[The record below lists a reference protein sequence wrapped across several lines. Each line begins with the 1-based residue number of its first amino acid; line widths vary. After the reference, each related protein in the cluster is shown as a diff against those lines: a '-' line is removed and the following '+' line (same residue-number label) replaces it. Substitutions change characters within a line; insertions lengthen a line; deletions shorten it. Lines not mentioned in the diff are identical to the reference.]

1 LADGWWKGQLAQSR
15 CSLYVLI
22 DSFESIPPNEP
33 VMADQIVITE
43 KSSQAKDVRVAVG
56 SRYGEILA
64 AEGHLFDLLEPE
76 DVVPAWKRWSP
87 ILLRPEGLYGT
98 RPAEGGNKA
107 AKLRAIREA
116 LRTAK
121 RVWLATDCDREGQL
135 IGQEILEHYEY
146 RGQVMRV
153 LFTAQD
159 SQTIRDAFGRA
170 KPNSEYARLY
180 AAAVARRQ
188 ADQIYNL
195 SLTRTAT
202 VILGQGARR
211 VIGVGRVKTPTLAI
225 VCKRELE
232 IRNFVPL
239 AYFEVVA
246 IAKVAGG
253 QFQMRHA
260 PQDRIVRREIAQD
273 VVNAALGFEGALA
286 VRVEDKRQGPPKL
299 HDLPSLQK
307 LCGSRFGW
315 PASKTLEVAQ
325 ELYDGQGKK
334 IITYPRAEVRYL
346 PQSLISDVPRI
357 VAGLR
362 VGQSFAAIPVPEPP
376 VIRKGAS
383 GTFYD
388 KGLEGASHHA
398 VIPNVNTI
406 DKLRELWPRLSSDE
420 KKLFDVIARAYLAA
434 LMPDF
439 QYRQTTATLD
449 VRGFEFRASGRQPI
463 DLGWRAAFP
472 DWQPADEKGHE
483 AQLLPLLRNGETAQL
498 RDPKIENKETRPP
511 PRYNEGTLIEAM
523 QNAWRF
529 VDDEVLRERLKEAK
543 GIGTP
548 ATRAEIIGGLKKQG
562 FLITQGKH
570 IVPTEAGLS
579 LFGVLKQADPALV
592 DPGVTAQLEC
602 LLDDVVVGKQEMV
615 SAIDAVCDVAQR
627 IIGKL
632 KDGAAAGGP
641 PLLGGPVGDGPA
653 AYPPTPAMKRFADS
667 LARRGIKPPPGYKT
681 SISICRKFL
690 SEHAPKKAEGETPG
704 KLDPRP
710 VSPAQ
715 MLHAKKI
722 AQGKGVVIPEEAKAN
737 SAAMS
742 AWIDSNRNAKRGK
755 RGRKSGYKLAGSIGR
770 QSTTAT
776 TKRSRKRKADAAVT
790 PYPAP
795 SAPAQ
800 PNSVTE
806 TPLRIPY
813 GNKEVALKLGARY
826 RSGGWYAPSGVD
838 LSAFGARGWL

>member
-1 LADGWWKGQLAQSR
+1 
-15 CSLYVLI
+15 
-22 DSFESIPPNEP
+22 
-33 VMADQIVITE
+33 MADQIVITE
-43 KSSQAKDVRVAVG
+43 KTSQAKDVRAAIG
-56 SRYGEILA
+56 SRYGDVLP
-64 AEGHLFDLLEPE
+64 AEGHLFDLVEPE

-107 AKLRAIREA
+107 AKLKAIREA

-135 IGQEILEHYEY
+135 IGQEILEHYDY

-170 KPNSEYARLY
+170 KPNTEYSRLY

-202 VILGQGARR
+202 VVLGQGARR

-225 VCKRELE
+225 ACKRELE

-239 AYFEVVA
+239 AYFEIVA
-246 IAKVAGG
+246 TAKVAGG

-260 PQDRIVRREIAQD
+260 PQDRIVKREIAQD
-273 VVNAALGFEGALA
+273 VVKAAEGFEGALT
-286 VRVEDKRQGPPKL
+286 VRVEDKRQVPPKL

-315 PASKTLEVAQ
+315 SASKTLEVAQ

-346 PQSLISDVPRI
+346 PQSLISDAPRI

-362 VGQSFAAIPVPEPP
+362 VGQSFSAIPVPEPP
-376 VIRKGAS
+376 VIRRGAS

-398 VIPNVNTI
+398 VIPNVNAI
-406 DKLRELWPRLSSDE
+406 DKLPEVWPRLSSDE

-439 QYRQTTATLD
+439 RYRQTTATLD
-449 VRGFEFRASGRQPI
+449 VHGFEFRAAGRQPI

-472 DWQPADEKGHE
+472 EWQPADEKGDE
-483 AQLLPLLRNGETAQL
+483 AQMLPPLRNGETAQL
-498 RDPKIENKETRPP
+498 QDPKIENKETRPP

-529 VDDEVLRERLKEAK
+529 VDDEVLRDRLKEAK

-562 FLITQGKH
+562 FLIAQGKN
-570 IVPTEAGLS
+570 IVPTETGLS

-615 SAIDAVCDVAQR
+615 GAIDAVCDVAER
-627 IIGKL
+627 IISKL
-632 KDGAAAGGP
+632 KEGATAVGP
-641 PLLGGPVGDGPA
+641 SLLGSAGDNGTA
-653 AYPPTPAMKRFADS
+653 TYPPTPAMKRFADS
-667 LARRGIKPPPGYKT
+667 LVRQKGIKPPPGYKT

-690 SEHAPKKAEGETPG
+690 SEHAPKKSDGEAAG
-704 KLDPRP
+704 KLDSKP

-715 MLHAKKI
+715 LLYAKKL
-722 AQGKGVVIPEEAKAN
+722 AQGKGLIIPDDARID

-742 AWIDSNRNAKRGK
+742 AWIDANGVRKRRKVNRKTSNRSVRSAAPQAAPPN
-755 RGRKSGYKLAGSIGR
+755 
-770 QSTTAT
+770 
-776 TKRSRKRKADAAVT
+776 RSRKRKGSADAASM
-790 PYPAP
+790 AP
-795 SAPAQ
+795 MSANP
-800 PNSVTE
+800 SR

-826 RSGGWYAPSGVD
+826 GSGGWYAPPGVD
-838 LSAFGARGWL
+838 LSAFGERGWLL

>member
-1 LADGWWKGQLAQSR
+1 
-15 CSLYVLI
+15 
-22 DSFESIPPNEP
+22 
-33 VMADQIVITE
+33 MADQIVITE
-43 KSSQAKDVRVAVG
+43 KTSQAKDVRTAVG
-56 SRYGEILA
+56 SRYGDILP

-98 RPAEGGNKA
+98 RPAKGGNKA
-107 AKLRAIREA
+107 RKLKAIREA

-121 RVWLATDCDREGQL
+121 QVWLATDCDREGQL

-146 RGQVMRV
+146 RGRVMRV

-159 SQTIRDAFGRA
+159 SQTIRDAFDRA
-170 KPNSEYARLY
+170 KPNTEYSSLY

-202 VILGQGARR
+202 VILGQGARG

-232 IRNFVPL
+232 IRDFVPL
-239 AYFEVVA
+239 AYFEVVVTA
-246 IAKVAGG
+246 RVVGG

-260 PQDRIVRREIAQD
+260 PQDRIVRHEIAES
-273 VVNAALGFEGALA
+273 VVNAARGFEGALG
-286 VRVEDKRQGPPKL
+286 VRVEDKRQRPPKL
-299 HDLPSLQK
+299 HDLPSMQK

-315 PASKTLEVAQ
+315 PAAKTLEVAQ

-346 PQSLISDVPRI
+346 PENLITDVPRV

-362 VGQSFAAIPVPEPP
+362 VGQAFSTIPVPEPP
-376 VIRKGAS
+376 AIRKGAS
-383 GTFYD
+383 GSFHN
-388 KGLEGASHHA
+388 KGLKGASHHA

-406 DKLRELWPRLSSDE
+406 DDLREVWPRLSTDE

-434 LMPDF
+434 VMPDF
-439 QYRQTTATLD
+439 RYRQTTATLD
-449 VRGFEFRASGRQPI
+449 VHGFAFRAAGRQPI

-472 DWQPADEKGHE
+472 DWQPANEKGDG
-483 AQLLPLLRNGETAQL
+483 AQLLPALRNGEAAQL
-498 RDPKIENKETRPP
+498 QNPTIEDKETRPP

-548 ATRAEIIGGLKKQG
+548 ATRAEIIGGLKKQA
-562 FLITQGKH
+562 FLIAQGKN
-570 IVPTEAGLS
+570 IVPTATGLS
-579 LFGVLKQADPALV
+579 LFRVLKQADPALV

-602 LLDDVVVGKQEMV
+602 LLDDVVIGKQEMV
-615 SAIDAVCDVAQR
+615 GAIDAVCDVAKR

-632 KDGAAAGGP
+632 KEGAAAGGP
-641 PLLGGPVGDGPA
+641 PLLGAPTGNGSGGR
-653 AYPPTPAMKRFADS
+653 PPTPAMKRFADS
-667 LARRGIKPPPGYKT
+667 IARQKGIKPPPGYTK
-681 SISICRKFL
+681 SGSICRAFL
-690 SEHAPKKAEGETPG
+690 NQHAPKKAGGETAGELGP
-704 KLDPRP
+704 KPA
-710 VSPAQ
+710 SPAQ
-715 MLHAKKI
+715 MLFAEKI
-722 AQGKGVVIPEEAKAN
+722 AQGKGIVIPDEAKAS

-742 AWIDSNRNAKRGK
+742 SWIESNQGTER
-755 RGRKSGYKLAGSIGR
+755 S
-770 QSTTAT
+770 
-776 TKRSRKRKADAAVT
+776 KRSRKTVNKPPSSAAPKKKRARRQTADNTDAPAAAPLT
-790 PYPAP
+790 PAP
-795 SAPAQ
+795 QKSGTDT
-800 PNSVTE
+800 S
-806 TPLRIPY
+806 LRIPY
-813 GNKEVALKLGARY
+813 GNKEIALKLGARY
-826 RSGGWYAPSGVD
+826 HSGGWYAPPGVD
-838 LSAFGARGWL
+838 LAAFHERGWLPSPDPGQDRALAPDPQE

>member
-1 LADGWWKGQLAQSR
+1 
-15 CSLYVLI
+15 
-22 DSFESIPPNEP
+22 
-33 VMADQIVITE
+33 MADQIVITE
-43 KSSQAKDVRVAVG
+43 KTSQAKDVRAAIG
-56 SRYGEILA
+56 SRYGDVLP

-107 AKLRAIREA
+107 AKLKAVREA

-159 SQTIRDAFGRA
+159 SQTIRDAFGCA
-170 KPNSEYARLY
+170 KPNIEYARLY

-239 AYFEVVA
+239 AYFEIVA
-246 IAKVAGG
+246 TAKVASG

-260 PQDRIVRREIAQD
+260 PQDRIVKREIAEAVANTAQD
-273 VVNAALGFEGALA
+273 FEGALA

-315 PASKTLEVAQ
+315 SASKTLEVAQ

-334 IITYPRAEVRYL
+334 IVTYPRAEVRYL

-357 VAGLR
+357 IAGLR
-362 VGQSFAAIPVPEPP
+362 MGQSFSAIPVPEPP
-376 VIRKGAS
+376 VIRRGAG

-398 VIPNVNTI
+398 VIPNVNAI
-406 DKLRELWPRLSSDE
+406 DKLPEVWPRLSSDE
-420 KKLFDVIARAYLAA
+420 KKLFDVIARAYMAA

-439 QYRQTTATLD
+439 RYRQTTATLD
-449 VRGFEFRASGRQPI
+449 VRGFEFRAAGRQPI

-472 DWQPADEKGHE
+472 EWQPADEKGDE
-483 AQLLPLLRNGETAQL
+483 AQLLPPLRNGDTMQL
-498 RDPKIENKETRPP
+498 QDPKIENKETRPP

-529 VDDEVLRERLKEAK
+529 VDDEVLRDRLKEAK

-562 FLITQGKH
+562 FLIAQGKN
-570 IVPTEAGLS
+570 IVPTETGLS

-615 SAIDAVCDVAQR
+615 GAIDAVCDVAER
-627 IIGKL
+627 IISKL
-632 KDGAAAGGP
+632 KEGAHAGGP
-641 PLLGGPVGDGPA
+641 SLLGSAGGDGPET
-653 AYPPTPAMKRFADS
+653 YPPTPAMKRFADS
-667 LARRGIKPPPGYKT
+667 LVRQKGIKPPPGYKT

-690 SEHAPKKAEGETPG
+690 SEHAPKKSDGETAG
-704 KLDPRP
+704 KLDPKP
-710 VSPAQ
+710 VSAAQ
-715 MLHAKKI
+715 LLYAKKL
-722 AQGKGVVIPEEAKAN
+722 AQGKGIIIPDDAKTN
-737 SAAMS
+737 TAAIS
-742 AWIDSNRNAKRGK
+742 AWIDTNRSKKR
-755 RGRKSGYKLAGSIGR
+755 RKLNRKIPNRPVGSAAP
-770 QSTTAT
+770 QAPPP
-776 TKRSRKRKADAAVT
+776 KRSRKQKAGTDAASMA
-790 PYPAP
+790 PAP
-795 SAPAQ
+795 A
-800 PNSVTE
+800 NSSR

-813 GNKEVALKLGARY
+813 GNKEIALKLGARY
-826 RSGGWYAPSGVD
+826 GSGGWYAPPGVD
-838 LSAFGARGWL
+838 LSAFGERGWLP

>member
-1 LADGWWKGQLAQSR
+1 
-15 CSLYVLI
+15 
-22 DSFESIPPNEP
+22 
-33 VMADQIVITE
+33 
-43 KSSQAKDVRVAVG
+43 
-56 SRYGEILA
+56 
-64 AEGHLFDLLEPE
+64 
-76 DVVPAWKRWSP
+76 
-87 ILLRPEGLYGT
+87 
-98 RPAEGGNKA
+98 
-107 AKLRAIREA
+107 
-116 LRTAK
+116 
-121 RVWLATDCDREGQL
+121 
-135 IGQEILEHYEY
+135 
-146 RGQVMRV
+146 MR
-153 LFTAQD
+153 
-159 SQTIRDAFGRA
+159 
-170 KPNSEYARLY
+170 
-180 AAAVARRQ
+180 

-232 IRNFVPL
+232 IRNFVPI

-246 IAKVAGG
+246 TAKVAGG

-260 PQDRIVRREIAQD
+260 PQDRIVRREIAEA
-273 VVNAALGFEGALA
+273 VVNAAQGFEGALA

-357 VAGLR
+357 VAGLQ
-362 VGQSFAAIPVPEPP
+362 VGQSFGAIPVPEPP

-406 DKLRELWPRLSSDE
+406 DKLREVWPRLSSDE

-439 QYRQTTATLD
+439 RYRQTTATLD

-472 DWQPADEKGHE
+472 EWQPADEKGDE
-483 AQLLPLLRNGETAQL
+483 AQLLPPLRNGETAQL
-498 RDPKIENKETRPP
+498 HDPKIENKETRPP

-562 FLITQGKH
+562 F
-570 IVPTEAGLS
+570 P
-579 LFGVLKQADPALV
+579 D
-592 DPGVTAQLEC
+592 C
-602 LLDDVVVGKQEMV
+602 
-615 SAIDAVCDVAQR
+615 
-627 IIGKL
+627 
-632 KDGAAAGGP
+632 
-641 PLLGGPVGDGPA
+641 
-653 AYPPTPAMKRFADS
+653 
-667 LARRGIKPPPGYKT
+667 
-681 SISICRKFL
+681 
-690 SEHAPKKAEGETPG
+690 PG
-704 KLDPRP
+704 KAHRAD
-710 VSPAQ
+710 
-715 MLHAKKI
+715 
-722 AQGKGVVIPEEAKAN
+722 
-737 SAAMS
+737 
-742 AWIDSNRNAKRGK
+742 
-755 RGRKSGYKLAGSIGR
+755 
-770 QSTTAT
+770 
-776 TKRSRKRKADAAVT
+776 RSRLVAVRCSQT
-790 PYPAP
+790 GRPGP
-795 SAPAQ
+795 
-800 PNSVTE
+800 
-806 TPLRIPY
+806 
-813 GNKEVALKLGARY
+813 G
-826 RSGGWYAPSGVD
+826 RSGGD
-838 LSAFGARGWL
+838 GAT